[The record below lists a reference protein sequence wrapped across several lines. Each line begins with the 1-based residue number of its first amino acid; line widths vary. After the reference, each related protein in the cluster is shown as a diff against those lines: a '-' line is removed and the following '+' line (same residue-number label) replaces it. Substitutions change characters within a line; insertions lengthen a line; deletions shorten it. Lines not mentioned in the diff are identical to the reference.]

1 MDFIDVGRWI
11 QAGNYISSSPKIL
24 PHQTTVSRACSS
36 VMVGNSEVIESGCH
50 HSGSR
55 IRNMGRSLFP
65 IIPNKKNQRDIQDDM
80 QPERPESIHP
90 IQEIQNGDC
99 ELGDHP
105 DSPRGLHVHNRLAG
119 CLLSRTNTSSIPKI
133 SQGCGPQP
141 RRHHKS
147 FPVQGTSLRNI
158 LSSQDILEDYHRNSC
173 LLKNKKD
180 NHNPIS
186 GRSTNRG
193 KIRTRAN
200 TSQRFHNYHPQ
211 TVGLDHKLGKIKSES
226 QQGYYVP
233 GDFSKF
239 ITPDVLPS
247 SGKSIKTLSR
257 SRIISE
263 QSQLFHKRCDEVI
276 RPTDGMYPSSTVES
290 VSYPQITK
298 LAPIS
303 MGQRSDSSRLEDRD
317 PCRGQRSLSLVD
329 TSREPTKRDSL
340 APMALVVTP
349 DRCKPVWMGGKFR
362 RIPSS
367 REMASIHTKTF
378 FQLPGVESSV
388 GSHESQRR
396 FNEIPSFKN
405 ILRQCHHSGISTP
418 PGGHKEFGSSS
429 SIRKDLQLVRT
440 EHIIPICSPSERRR
454 KHGSRLPKQE
464 DHQPERMVPE
474 QRDLQTS
481 NPKMGCSKNRSI
493 RNPHKCEDKVFLL
506 ARQFNTYEPTRCVQT
521 SLEGGTDVCLPTN
534 TSNLQSD
541 SEDPKREGKSNPRSA
556 LLAKEGMVSITQE
569 AISGRAYSP
578 PSSCG
583 PTIPGTTSAS
593 KSPGSPIISMDPERE
608 LLKTKGL
615 SHKVISTLKASR
627 KPVTQ
632 AIYFRIWNKFVT
644 FCGPEIPNQNS
655 PNISQVLDFLQAGFD
670 KGLKTSSLKVQISA
684 LSAFFDSPLADHQ
697 WVSSSFHLS
706 QEIILPTFCR
716 NPKTP
721 KEEEWHSLDVRRIL
735 LFYLETTRQWRRDS
749 NILLQFSGKNKGTR
763 ASKSTIARWIKT
775 VIKNAYVAQNM
786 SIPETIRAHSTRA
799 MATSWAEKRGASINE
814 ICRAA
819 TWSSQMTFVKHYRL
833 DLQSTKELAFGRKVL
848 QAVVPP

>member
-1 MDFIDVGRWI
+1 
-11 QAGNYISSSPKIL
+11 
-24 PHQTTVSRACSS
+24 
-36 VMVGNSEVIESGCH
+36 MVGNSEVIESGCH

-193 KIRTRAN
+193 KIRTGAN

-615 SHKVISTLKASR
+615 SHKVISTLK
-627 KPVTQ
+627 
-632 AIYFRIWNKFVT
+632 
-644 FCGPEIPNQNS
+644 
-655 PNISQVLDFLQAGFD
+655 VLDFLQAGFD

-697 WVSSSFHLS
+697 WVRRFIRATSRLKPTVRIAVPSWDLSVVLNYLTGPPFEPLDSKNIKELTLKLTFLIAITSARRLGEIQALSIKEPYLKVSEDRITLMLDKNFIPKVSSSFHLS

-721 KEEEWHSLDVRRIL
+721 KEEEWHSLDVRKDSSL
-735 LFYLETTRQWRRDS
+735 LPR
-749 NILLQFSGKNKGTR
+749 NNK
-763 ASKSTIARWIKT
+763 
-775 VIKNAYVAQNM
+775 
-786 SIPETIRAHSTRA
+786 A
-799 MATSWAEKRGASINE
+799 MAKGL
-814 ICRAA
+814 
-819 TWSSQMTFVKHYRL
+819 KYP
-833 DLQSTKELAFGRKVL
+833 STV
-848 QAVVPP
+848 